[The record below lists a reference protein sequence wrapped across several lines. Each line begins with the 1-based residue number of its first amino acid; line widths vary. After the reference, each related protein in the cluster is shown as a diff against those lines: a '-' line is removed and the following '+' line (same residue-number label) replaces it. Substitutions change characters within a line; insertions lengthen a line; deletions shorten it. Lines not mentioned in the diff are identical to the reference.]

1 MMNSFPSHRHY
12 VRALSVLACL
22 FLLVLSISAGQQSSP
37 GIPRAKNHKTITDK
51 DVVKK
56 LASHN
61 WKKATWAVEEVMR
74 RGPSMIPLLLKNK
87 GNRQY
92 FRGWGLGNPQAAQ
105 SMFRPT
111 GNVKFDEGRV
121 ITVEVASLYLIS
133 ALYYETLEFA
143 QSPYLTDLSLP
154 PGERRTLNTR
164 GLIEKAWTATDAWA
178 TTLAAGD
185 IEALRSKQQDP
196 LKDSQVG
203 FW

>member
-1 MMNSFPSHRHY
+1 MNLFRRHSHILP
-12 VRALSVLACL
+12 APSVLACL
-22 FLLVLSISAGQQSSP
+22 FLLVLSVSAGQQSSP
-37 GIPRAKNHKTITDK
+37 GIEPMTKNPTTTTDK

-61 WKKATWAVEEVMR
+61 WKKATWAVQEVMR

-87 GNRQY
+87 GNRQP

-105 SMFRPT
+105 SMFWPT
-111 GNVKFDEGRV
+111 GNAKLDEGRV
-121 ITVEVASLYLIS
+121 ITLEVASLYLIS

-143 QSPYLTDLSLP
+143 QSPNLTDLSLP
-154 PGERRTLNTR
+154 LAEQRTLNTR
-164 GLIEKAWTATDAWA
+164 ELIEKAWTATEAWA
-178 TTLAAGD
+178 ITLAAGD
-185 IEALRSKQQDP
+185 IESLRSKQQDP